1 MAALRECHA
10 HGARLSAVRGAHTRR
25 QATPGSHPRRPS
37 GRASGCVA
45 PTWACLLQHSAG
57 TRPLRPRPARG
68 APRMI
73 TRSCLLF
80 ALLFAASPRWAPAAD
95 EAPAPVALAP
105 PDDAPISTPGF
116 APGEEIVFDIDYLSV
131 RMGRASLR
139 VGEPEGAI
147 WPVICR
153 GQTDGIASLFD
164 IREHYVSYWDADTGV
179 SRGNDLNAIEGG
191 DRHTDRARFD
201 RENGVATVQ
210 VMRKGKVRERT
221 HEVPRDVHDLASAL
235 LAPRPRPPAPPP
247 RAGEAACVAGG
258 REGAPAQTAVRP
270 APPRSALSA
279 TAEPLE
285 GPSRVAP
292 ALYRVV
298 TLELSRPSGPDGE
311 AGSWPDPLVPVRD
324 PFFGERRRAF
334 RVAVAAG
341 ELQAIWVE
349 LCVPQDARPGR
360 YRGAV
365 RLDDGGGSPA
375 AAAGTP

>member
-1 MAALRECHA
+1 
-10 HGARLSAVRGAHTRR
+10 
-25 QATPGSHPRRPS
+25 
-37 GRASGCVA
+37 
-45 PTWACLLQHSAG
+45 
-57 TRPLRPRPARG
+57 
-68 APRMI
+68 MI

-179 SRGNDLNAIEGG
+179 SRGNDLNAIEVG

-235 LAPRPRPPAPPP
+235 LALRARPPAP
-247 RAGEAACVAGG
+247 GG
-258 REGAPAQTAVRP
+258 RVEIPVFWGGDLFTLGAEGEGTELVDTPAGRFDTLRIKLRLGFTDRFRTDRDSHLWLSNDARRIPVKASADFAVGNVTATLVAYRPGGQLAVR
-270 APPRSALSA
+270 
-279 TAEPLE
+279 
-285 GPSRVAP
+285 
-292 ALYRVV
+292 
-298 TLELSRPSGPDGE
+298 
-311 AGSWPDPLVPVRD
+311 
-324 PFFGERRRAF
+324 
-334 RVAVAAG
+334 
-341 ELQAIWVE
+341 
-349 LCVPQDARPGR
+349 
-360 YRGAV
+360 
-365 RLDDGGGSPA
+365 
-375 AAAGTP
+375 